1 MQQELFKTCGSFWQY
16 YRDQTITNDA
26 VDNNSLSF
34 KDKITGQTGTTG
46 VEIIRTLRYLSNI
59 WEPLKFF

>member
-16 YRDQTITNDA
+16 YRYQTITNDA
-26 VDNNSLSF
+26 VDSNSLSF
-34 KDKITGQTGTTG
+34 KEKITGQTGTTDI
-46 VEIIRTLRYLSNI
+46 EIIRTLKYLSNI